1 MNITPPEELKITI
14 DTRRP
19 VPSIIWLRVAAAL
32 LDGLVIG
39 VVWSVLDNGLWFL
52 GSVSRL
58 LDVVA
63 VWAYHAIMESSSW
76 QATLGKRIVGIE
88 VSGNDQQALT
98 FRQAGIRSAAR
109 IVSSIMLGG
118 GFVLAAFTER
128 NRALHDVIAS
138 SLVTERPA
146 GTPWPSLTIRI
157 K

>member
-1 MNITPPEELKITI
+1 M
-14 DTRRP
+14 RP
-19 VPSIIWLRVAAAL
+19 VF
-32 LDGLVIG
+32 DK
-39 VVWSVLDNGLWFL
+39 VLGFL

-76 QATLGKRIVGIE
+76 QATLGKRIVGIV
-88 VSGNDQQALT
+88 VSGSDQQVLT

-109 IVSSIMLGG
+109 IVSSIMLGE

-146 GTPWPSLTIRI
+146 GTPWPSLTIHI